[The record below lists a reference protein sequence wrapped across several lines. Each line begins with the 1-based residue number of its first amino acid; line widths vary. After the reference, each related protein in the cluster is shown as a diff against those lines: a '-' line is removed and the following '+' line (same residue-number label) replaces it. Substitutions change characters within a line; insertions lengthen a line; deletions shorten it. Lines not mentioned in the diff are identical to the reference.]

1 MDDFILIAIKLLIGF
16 LALIFVINVTGKGN
30 LAPSSASDQIQN
42 YVLGGIIGGVI
53 YNKQIAILEY
63 ISILFIWCILV
74 LSLKFIKTHNV
85 KVKQILDGKALI
97 IIDHGKINIENCKK
111 AGLSAHD
118 VAFKLRTNNI
128 YSSKKVKRAVVEQ
141 NGQLIVV
148 HAGEENP
155 KFPLITDGQLHHDI
169 LEVISKDENWLNQ
182 ELKKQKIA
190 SISEVFLGE
199 YIDGE
204 LEITTASPDK
214 ILEVLNRNDYIF
226 VSGGNTFYLLQELR
240 RKGADALITEQI
252 RAGKLYIGTSAG
264 SVILCPDIEF
274 VKEMDYSHAA
284 PELQSFTGLNI
295 VDFYILPHYLDF
307 PFEETTQNVVKKY
320 GKKLDLRPISN
331 KQVITIAENRIEILE
346 NE

>member
-1 MDDFILIAIKLLIGF
+1 MRKLF
-16 LALIFVINVTGKGN
+16 LA
-30 LAPSSASDQIQN
+30 SSFSEVAS
-42 YVLGGIIGGVI
+42 
-53 YNKQIAILEY
+53 
-63 ISILFIWCILV
+63 LFP
-74 LSLKFIKTHNV
+74 KF
-85 KVKQILDGKALI
+85 
-97 IIDHGKINIENCKK
+97 
-111 AGLSAHD
+111 
-118 VAFKLRTNNI
+118 
-128 YSSKKVKRAVVEQ
+128 
-141 NGQLIVV
+141 
-148 HAGEENP
+148 AGEEI
-155 KFPLITDGQLHHDI
+155 KGKRITFIPTASLME
-169 LEVISKDENWLNQ
+169 EVRFYVDDDRKAFE
-182 ELKKQKIA
+182 ELGI
-190 SISEVFLGE
+190 IVE
-199 YIDGE
+199 E
-204 LEITTASPDK
+204 LEITAASPDK

-264 SVILCPDIEF
+264 SIILCPDIEF

-331 KQVITIAENRIEILE
+331 KQVITIVENRIEILE

>member
-1 MDDFILIAIKLLIGF
+1 MRKLF
-16 LALIFVINVTGKGN
+16 LA
-30 LAPSSASDQIQN
+30 SSFSEVAS
-42 YVLGGIIGGVI
+42 
-53 YNKQIAILEY
+53 
-63 ISILFIWCILV
+63 LFP
-74 LSLKFIKTHNV
+74 KF
-85 KVKQILDGKALI
+85 
-97 IIDHGKINIENCKK
+97 
-111 AGLSAHD
+111 
-118 VAFKLRTNNI
+118 
-128 YSSKKVKRAVVEQ
+128 
-141 NGQLIVV
+141 
-148 HAGEENP
+148 AGEEI
-155 KFPLITDGQLHHDI
+155 KGKRITFIPTASLVE
-169 LEVISKDENWLNQ
+169 EVRFYVDDDRKAFE
-182 ELKKQKIA
+182 ELGI
-190 SISEVFLGE
+190 IVE
-199 YIDGE
+199 E
-204 LEITTASPDK
+204 LEITAASPDK

-307 PFEETTQNVVKKY
+307 PFEEITQNIVKKY

-331 KQVITIAENRIEILE
+331 KQVITIAGNRIEILE

>member
-1 MDDFILIAIKLLIGF
+1 MRKLF
-16 LALIFVINVTGKGN
+16 LA
-30 LAPSSASDQIQN
+30 SSFSEVAS
-42 YVLGGIIGGVI
+42 
-53 YNKQIAILEY
+53 
-63 ISILFIWCILV
+63 LFP
-74 LSLKFIKTHNV
+74 KF
-85 KVKQILDGKALI
+85 
-97 IIDHGKINIENCKK
+97 
-111 AGLSAHD
+111 
-118 VAFKLRTNNI
+118 
-128 YSSKKVKRAVVEQ
+128 
-141 NGQLIVV
+141 
-148 HAGEENP
+148 AGEEI
-155 KFPLITDGQLHHDI
+155 KGKRITFIPTASLVE
-169 LEVISKDENWLNQ
+169 EVRFYVDDDRKAFE
-182 ELKKQKIA
+182 K
-190 SISEVFLGE
+190 LGIIVE
-199 YIDGE
+199 E

>member
-1 MDDFILIAIKLLIGF
+1 MRKLF
-16 LALIFVINVTGKGN
+16 LA
-30 LAPSSASDQIQN
+30 SSFSEVAS
-42 YVLGGIIGGVI
+42 
-53 YNKQIAILEY
+53 
-63 ISILFIWCILV
+63 LFP
-74 LSLKFIKTHNV
+74 KF
-85 KVKQILDGKALI
+85 
-97 IIDHGKINIENCKK
+97 
-111 AGLSAHD
+111 
-118 VAFKLRTNNI
+118 
-128 YSSKKVKRAVVEQ
+128 
-141 NGQLIVV
+141 
-148 HAGEENP
+148 AGEEI
-155 KFPLITDGQLHHDI
+155 KGKRITFIPTASLVE
-169 LEVISKDENWLNQ
+169 EVRFYVDDDRKAFE
-182 ELKKQKIA
+182 ELGI
-190 SISEVFLGE
+190 IVE
-199 YIDGE
+199 E

-226 VSGGNTFYLLQELR
+226 VSGGNIFYLLQELR
-240 RKGADALITEQI
+240 RKGADILITEQI

-331 KQVITIAENRIEILE
+331 KQVITIAGNRIEILE

>member
-1 MDDFILIAIKLLIGF
+1 MRKLF
-16 LALIFVINVTGKGN
+16 LA
-30 LAPSSASDQIQN
+30 SSFSEVAS
-42 YVLGGIIGGVI
+42 
-53 YNKQIAILEY
+53 
-63 ISILFIWCILV
+63 LFP
-74 LSLKFIKTHNV
+74 KF
-85 KVKQILDGKALI
+85 
-97 IIDHGKINIENCKK
+97 
-111 AGLSAHD
+111 
-118 VAFKLRTNNI
+118 
-128 YSSKKVKRAVVEQ
+128 
-141 NGQLIVV
+141 
-148 HAGEENP
+148 AGEEI
-155 KFPLITDGQLHHDI
+155 KGKRITFIPTASLVE
-169 LEVISKDENWLNQ
+169 EVRFYVDDDRKAFE
-182 ELKKQKIA
+182 ELGI
-190 SISEVFLGE
+190 IVE
-199 YIDGE
+199 E
-204 LEITTASPDK
+204 LEITTASPDE
-214 ILEVLNRNDYIF
+214 ISEILNRNDYIF

-264 SVILCPDIEF
+264 SIILCPDIEF

>member
-1 MDDFILIAIKLLIGF
+1 MRKLF
-16 LALIFVINVTGKGN
+16 LA
-30 LAPSSASDQIQN
+30 SSFSEVAS
-42 YVLGGIIGGVI
+42 
-53 YNKQIAILEY
+53 
-63 ISILFIWCILV
+63 LFP
-74 LSLKFIKTHNV
+74 KF
-85 KVKQILDGKALI
+85 
-97 IIDHGKINIENCKK
+97 
-111 AGLSAHD
+111 
-118 VAFKLRTNNI
+118 
-128 YSSKKVKRAVVEQ
+128 
-141 NGQLIVV
+141 
-148 HAGEENP
+148 AGEEI
-155 KFPLITDGQLHHDI
+155 KGKRITFIPTASLVE
-169 LEVISKDENWLNQ
+169 EVRFYVDDDRKAFE
-182 ELKKQKIA
+182 K
-190 SISEVFLGE
+190 LGIIVE
-199 YIDGE
+199 E

-240 RKGADALITEQI
+240 RKGADTLITEQI

>member
-1 MDDFILIAIKLLIGF
+1 MRKLF
-16 LALIFVINVTGKGN
+16 LA
-30 LAPSSASDQIQN
+30 SSFSEVAS
-42 YVLGGIIGGVI
+42 
-53 YNKQIAILEY
+53 
-63 ISILFIWCILV
+63 LFP
-74 LSLKFIKTHNV
+74 KF
-85 KVKQILDGKALI
+85 
-97 IIDHGKINIENCKK
+97 
-111 AGLSAHD
+111 
-118 VAFKLRTNNI
+118 
-128 YSSKKVKRAVVEQ
+128 
-141 NGQLIVV
+141 
-148 HAGEENP
+148 AGEEI
-155 KFPLITDGQLHHDI
+155 KGKRITFIPTASLVEEFRFYVDDDRKAF
-169 LEVISKDENWLNQ
+169 E
-182 ELKKQKIA
+182 ELGI
-190 SISEVFLGE
+190 IVE
-199 YIDGE
+199 E

-240 RKGADALITEQI
+240 RKGADILITEQI

>member
-1 MDDFILIAIKLLIGF
+1 MRKLF
-16 LALIFVINVTGKGN
+16 LA
-30 LAPSSASDQIQN
+30 SSFSEVAS
-42 YVLGGIIGGVI
+42 
-53 YNKQIAILEY
+53 
-63 ISILFIWCILV
+63 LFP
-74 LSLKFIKTHNV
+74 KF
-85 KVKQILDGKALI
+85 
-97 IIDHGKINIENCKK
+97 
-111 AGLSAHD
+111 
-118 VAFKLRTNNI
+118 
-128 YSSKKVKRAVVEQ
+128 
-141 NGQLIVV
+141 
-148 HAGEENP
+148 AGEEIKGKRVTFIP
-155 KFPLITDGQLHHDI
+155 TASLVE
-169 LEVISKDENWLNQ
+169 EVRFYVDDDRKAFE
-182 ELKKQKIA
+182 ELGI
-190 SISEVFLGE
+190 IVE
-199 YIDGE
+199 E

-214 ILEVLNRNDYIF
+214 ISEILNRNDYIF

>member
-1 MDDFILIAIKLLIGF
+1 MRKLF
-16 LALIFVINVTGKGN
+16 LA
-30 LAPSSASDQIQN
+30 SSFSEVAS
-42 YVLGGIIGGVI
+42 
-53 YNKQIAILEY
+53 
-63 ISILFIWCILV
+63 LFP
-74 LSLKFIKTHNV
+74 KF
-85 KVKQILDGKALI
+85 
-97 IIDHGKINIENCKK
+97 
-111 AGLSAHD
+111 
-118 VAFKLRTNNI
+118 
-128 YSSKKVKRAVVEQ
+128 
-141 NGQLIVV
+141 
-148 HAGEENP
+148 AGEEI
-155 KFPLITDGQLHHDI
+155 KGKRITFIPTASLVE
-169 LEVISKDENWLNQ
+169 EVRFYVDDDRKAFE
-182 ELKKQKIA
+182 ELGI
-190 SISEVFLGE
+190 IVE
-199 YIDGE
+199 E

-214 ILEVLNRNDYIF
+214 ISEILNRNDYIF

>member
-1 MDDFILIAIKLLIGF
+1 MRKLF
-16 LALIFVINVTGKGN
+16 LA
-30 LAPSSASDQIQN
+30 SSFSEVAS
-42 YVLGGIIGGVI
+42 
-53 YNKQIAILEY
+53 
-63 ISILFIWCILV
+63 LFP
-74 LSLKFIKTHNV
+74 KF
-85 KVKQILDGKALI
+85 
-97 IIDHGKINIENCKK
+97 
-111 AGLSAHD
+111 
-118 VAFKLRTNNI
+118 
-128 YSSKKVKRAVVEQ
+128 
-141 NGQLIVV
+141 
-148 HAGEENP
+148 AGEEI
-155 KFPLITDGQLHHDI
+155 KGKRITFIPTASLVE
-169 LEVISKDENWLNQ
+169 EVRFYVDDDRKAFE
-182 ELKKQKIA
+182 ELGI
-190 SISEVFLGE
+190 IVE
-199 YIDGE
+199 E

-214 ILEVLNRNDYIF
+214 ISEILNRNDYIF

-240 RKGADALITEQI
+240 RKGADILITEQI